1 MTTSSGPLPL
11 PDDLPTAMREALHT
25 LEKLSDSELQ
35 RVVRERM
42 AAAVVEEFDELRER
56 RRAGQITGAEA
67 RRLNELT
74 EHADLLMLRKAQA
87 AALLKRRGQPV
98 PTPAELGA

>member
-1 MTTSSGPLPL
+1 MTTSSGLLPL
-11 PDDLPTAMREALHT
+11 PDDLPTAMREALHA
-25 LEKLSDSELQ
+25 LAKLSDSELQ

-42 AAAVVEEFDELRER
+42 AAAAVEEFDELRER

-87 AALLKRRGQPV
+87 AALLKQRGQPV

>member
-1 MTTSSGPLPL
+1 MTTSSGLLPL
-11 PDDLPTAMREALHT
+11 PDDLPAAMRDALRA

-35 RVVRERM
+35 RVIHERM
-42 AAAVVEEFDELRER
+42 AAATVEEFDELREQ

-74 EHADLLMLRKAQA
+74 EHADLLMLRKAHA